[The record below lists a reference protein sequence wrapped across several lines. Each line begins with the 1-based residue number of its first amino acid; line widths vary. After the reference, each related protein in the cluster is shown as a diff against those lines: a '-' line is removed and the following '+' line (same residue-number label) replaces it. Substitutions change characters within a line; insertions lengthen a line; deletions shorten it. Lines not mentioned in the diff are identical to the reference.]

1 MNNREEDIAKIEEQV
16 SQTLMGESNEYTAIL
31 SQLKN
36 KLQSAFSTPKN
47 QSNVSVD
54 FEKIWNKHL
63 ASDDLSSESFT
74 LSANSDY
81 EVLPFY
87 KKSWVRGLVSI
98 AALGLITW
106 IGWINYQKL
115 TKPFLPSYDAKI
127 TNVYG
132 TAFLLN
138 SDGSPRVDLKNLDRI
153 PAGETVF
160 VGTNSFVDFAITP
173 NSSIRIRS
181 NTTLNFEILVQEE
194 LKDRIVL
201 YLKEGSVLTKV
212 SKLKKFSE
220 FTIRTEMGN
229 VQVRGT
235 RFVTETKDETLKVG
249 VVSGKVNFT
258 KDSSSGVSI
267 LPGFEVESSSD
278 GITQKPI
285 SKDLEKQLAE
295 LDSVSMEEPDSMEKI
310 IQSEDDLFRLYS
322 IIEQIQLENGT
333 SVRGVVFG
341 MNDGNLLI
349 RTVSGEMKI
358 PQDKILNVEKIR

>member
-1 MNNREEDIAKIEEQV
+1 MNNREDTDKIEEQI
-16 SQTLMGESNEYTAIL
+16 SRALTGESNEYSAIL

-36 KLQSAFSTPKN
+36 KLQSAFSIPEE
-47 QSNVSVD
+47 QSNVIVN
-54 FEKIWNKHL
+54 FEMIWNKHL
-63 ASDDLSSESFT
+63 QNEKLSSQSQSFG
-74 LSANSDY
+74 ANTQQ
-81 EVLPFY
+81 EVLPLY
-87 KKSWVRGLVSI
+87 KRSWVRGLVSI
-98 AALGLITW
+98 AAIGLITW
-106 IGWINYQKL
+106 VGWFSYQEL
-115 TKPFLPSYDAKI
+115 SKPILPSYDAKI

-132 TAFLLN
+132 RAYLLN

-153 PAGETVF
+153 SAGETVM
-160 VGTNSFVDFAITP
+160 VESNSFVDFAITP

-235 RFVTETKDETLKVG
+235 RFVTETKNDTLKVG

-258 KDSSSGVSI
+258 KDSASGVSI
-267 LPGFEVESSSD
+267 LPGFEVESSAS

-295 LDSVSMEEPDSMEKI
+295 LDSVLMQEPDNMVNI

-322 IIEQIQLENGT
+322 IIEQIHLENGN

-358 PQDKILNVEKIR
+358 PQDKILDVEKIR